1 MKIVTS
7 ILGRKAEDFVRF
19 SWFPSLTLCPPLSLC
34 RYAFGITLWEMY
46 TSARPFAGVPQAL
59 LGHAIACGRRPEFPP
74 DTPQGFADLAEWCW
88 GASAEQRP
96 TFKAILEALTLLLR
110 RDSGVTKRIRVSY
123 TPRLFHILVVIVTA
137 ARRCFNLCTRT
148 LLCQV
153 TVKKQQQT
161 SSNILPIPEA
171 EADTPA
177 CTGCDDEPALI
188 LTPADGTYSSFCLDR
203 DTAVPTTPPVPPV
216 AAEANWSDLGSAVF
230 IASADRTYASFVPLN
245 ASVPLSAR
253 EQ

>member
-123 TPRLFHILVVIVTA
+123 TPHLFHILVVTA
-137 ARRCFNLCTRT
+137 ARRCFNLCTQRT

-153 TVKKQQQT
+153 TVKKQQQA
-161 SSNILPIPEA
+161 SSKVLPIPEA
-171 EADTPA
+171 EVDTAA
-177 CTGCDDEPALI
+177 CIDCDDEPALI
-188 LTPADGTYSSFCLDR
+188 LTPADGTCSSFCLDHES
-203 DTAVPTTPPVPPV
+203 AAPITPPAPAAP
-216 AAEANWSDLGSAVF
+216 AEANWSDLGSAVF
-230 IASADRTYASFVPLN
+230 IASADRTSSFVPLN
-245 ASVPLSAR
+245 ASVPLSAQ
-253 EQ
+253 EP